1 MLFRV
6 GSLKREGEMSHL
18 EEERQEVLAVVTP
31 QPNTH
36 RRDDGRN
43 ADLTMHVG
51 VAFIHQC
58 KFDIQVRSRLCYDDC
73 ERMY

>member
-1 MLFRV
+1 VLFRV

-31 QPNTH
+31 QPH
-36 RRDDGRN
+36 KQRRDDGRN
-43 ADLTMHVG
+43 ADLTMHVE

-58 KFDIQVRSRLCYDDC
+58 KFDLQVRSWLCYDDF
-73 ERMY
+73 EMY